1 MSLGRSFSL
10 NYRNVSADSVM
21 IILTGGHTLEIYVNN
36 SRGTNECNG
45 ETGFGAIPGLQ
56 LKPSACCVDGFAPR
70 TVPDIVP
77 RDADVQDQNA
87 LSSEKRG
94 LLQTLWKA
102 SFRRQSLCPIGLIVA
117 KSHIR
122 LSHSN

>member
-1 MSLGRSFSL
+1 MGKQALEQFQVYNLSL
-10 NYRNVSADSVM
+10 
-21 IILTGGHTLEIYVNN
+21 
-36 SRGTNECNG
+36 
-45 ETGFGAIPGLQ
+45 LQ
-56 LKPSACCVDGFAPR
+56 VVWDGFAPR
-70 TVPDIVP
+70 TAPDIVP

-87 LSSEKRG
+87 LSSEKRS